1 MSHRKK
7 QNNGVSR
14 REFFKV
20 TGTGAVI
27 AGSGAGF
34 SQIGNAQEA
43 PEFESSSVLQ
53 HSTLVSRH
61 TLETDVVIIG
71 GGMSGVCAA
80 LAAARNGANV
90 ILVQDR
96 SVLGGNASSEVRM
109 HIVGADR
116 HGNRKNTDSRESGI
130 IEELRLEDSYWNLQR
145 SASMWDV
152 ILYDWIIKN
161 PNITL
166 LLNSD
171 CHGVVMGKDKN
182 IQAAIVSRHSTEDL
196 YFIRGKIFLDC
207 TGDGRLGAEAGADF
221 HMGREAQ
228 SEYGE
233 SMAPPEADPY
243 LLGSSILFVTR
254 QYDKPM
260 PFKAPSFI
268 RKFNSCDELP
278 HRGHNSWEYGYWWVE
293 WGGEH
298 DIIKDNEMIRDE
310 LLAVALG
317 VWDHIKNSGHHP
329 TSENW
334 ALEWVGAIPGKRES
348 RRFLGDH
355 VLIEQELKAGE
366 EFEDGVAFGGWNID
380 LHPPKGV
387 YEPGSPY
394 VTVPIPLYNIP
405 YRSLYS
411 RNIPNLLFAGR
422 NISASHVAF
431 GSTRVMATCS
441 VIGQAAGTAAA
452 LCIRHC
458 CLPRALSKDGIKEL
472 QQTLLKDDAY
482 IIGATNS
489 DPYDLALNAD
499 VRASSEIFTDPAFNI
514 RNGVH
519 RGVYGHSNR
528 WRSDPNQELPQWIEL
543 RFKEPQKIKEVHIV
557 FDTGLNRQLTLSQS
571 DGTTRQMIRGPQP
584 ECVKDYD
591 LQILSGE
598 SAKTIAEVE
607 GNYQR
612 KRIHTFDPATADGI
626 RLNVKSTHG
635 LKSASVFEIRV
646 YS

>member
-1 MSHRKK
+1 M
-7 QNNGVSR
+7 
-14 REFFKV
+14 
-20 TGTGAVI
+20 
-27 AGSGAGF
+27 
-34 SQIGNAQEA
+34 
-43 PEFESSSVLQ
+43 
-53 HSTLVSRH
+53 
-61 TLETDVVIIG
+61 
-71 GGMSGVCAA
+71 CAA

-96 SVLGGNASSEVRM
+96 SVLGGNASSEVECTSLERTGM
-109 HIVGADR
+109 AIEK
-116 HGNRKNTDSRESGI
+116 HGFQESGI

-380 LHPPKGV
+380 LHPRRV
-387 YEPGSPY
+387 SMNQTSY
-394 VTVPIPLYNIP
+394 VTVPILIQHTFPLAVFP
-405 YRSLYS
+405 QHTKSAVRRSQHQ
-411 RNIPNLLFAGR
+411 R
-422 NISASHVAF
+422 SHVAF
-431 GSTRVMATCS
+431 GNTRVMATCS

-458 CLPRALSKDGIKEL
+458 CLRALSKDGIKEL

-543 RFKEPQKIKEVHIV
+543 WFKEPQKIKEVHIV